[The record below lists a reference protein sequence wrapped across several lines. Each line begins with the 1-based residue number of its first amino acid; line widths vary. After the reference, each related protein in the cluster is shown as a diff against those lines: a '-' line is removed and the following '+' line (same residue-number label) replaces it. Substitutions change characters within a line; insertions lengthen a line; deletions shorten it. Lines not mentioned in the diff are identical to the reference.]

1 MKLMVNAWYPNWLPG
16 ENPEADAYTEVDWL
30 QR

>member
-1 MKLMVNAWYPNWLPG
+1 MKLMVNAWYPGWLPG
-16 ENPEADAYTEVDWL
+16 EKPESGGYAYVDWI